1 MINSLKASLQPE
13 YSCVVSRAIE
23 YGKVDIMDKIDRIGT

>member
-13 YSCVVSRAIE
+13 YSCLVSRAIE
-23 YGKVDIMDKIDRIGT
+23 YGKVDRMNKINRIGT